1 MHPIFLISN
10 DKRKPALYKLCNYA
24 KEGKDIVDQKISFN
38 SHKTKSRKWTTITF
52 LYLLDTCP
60 INAAS
65 VLAINKHTE
74 PSKQNLFEVG
84 FSLVLKLVK
93 PFIQKRPRQDVTNG
107 ILQKKS

>member
-38 SHKTKSRKWTTITF
+38 SQKTKSRKWTTIAF

-60 INAAS
+60 IDAAS
-65 VLAINKHTE
+65 VLAMINTRSRANRICLK
-74 PSKQNLFEVG
+74 LA
-84 FSLVLKLVK
+84 LVLYW
-93 PFIQKRPRQDVTNG
+93 N
-107 ILQKKS
+107 